1 MDRKQ
6 RLVTTGIMAIIMC
19 GIMSFLV
26 TVMTRG
32 FHFLVLFLWLRNW
45 IIAIIALFPVS
56 YIVTPAVSICLKKT
70 EIHGITFHLLRAM
83 ILGFLYALW
92 MTFVMAAV
100 NVGFTERF
108 ISAWM
113 GSFRILAGIAA
124 VLLYFLTPL
133 VKKMAKQITIT
144 GWPDKNQIRRILN
157 EGIRNG
163 KMLISKMRSSKIQN
177 GKIKSGKIQNG
188 KKLSDKKLND
198 KIPNREMPDRRKHI
212 EEMDIEEV
220 DIEEAD
226 IEEVIL
232 EEANAEPVNTEQE
245 NTEPANAEPVN
256 TKRENTEPADT
267 EEVILEEADTE
278 PVNTE
283 QENTEPT
290 STEPGNLEGAS
301 IE

>member
-1 MDRKQ
+1 
-6 RLVTTGIMAIIMC
+6 MAIIMC
-19 GIMSFLV
+19 GIMSLLV

-70 EIHGITFHLLRAM
+70 EIRGITYHLLRAM

-108 ISAWM
+108 LSAWM
-113 GSFRILAGIAA
+113 GTFRILAGIAA

-144 GWPDKNQIRRILN
+144 GWPDKDRIRRILS

-163 KMLISKMRSSKIQN
+163 KMLIDKIRNSKIQN
-177 GKIKSGKIQNG
+177 GKIR
-188 KKLSDKKLND
+188 SDKKLND
-198 KIPNREMPDRRKHI
+198 KIPNREMPDRGKHT
-212 EEMDIEEV
+212 EEMDIQET
-220 DIEEAD
+220 DIEEM
-226 IEEVIL
+226 IF
-232 EEANAEPVNTEQE
+232 EEADAEPMNAEPENVEKADAEPVNAGPGNLEMG
-245 NTEPANAEPVN
+245 NPEPVN
-256 TKRENTEPADT
+256 A
-267 EEVILEEADTE
+267 
-278 PVNTE
+278 
-283 QENTEPT
+283 
-290 STEPGNLEGAS
+290 EPGNLEPGNPETAN
-301 IE
+301 IEQVHPEQ

>member
-1 MDRKQ
+1 MERKH

-19 GIMSFLV
+19 GIMSLLV

-70 EIHGITFHLLRAM
+70 EIRGITYHLLRAM

-108 ISAWM
+108 LSAWM
-113 GSFRILAGIAA
+113 GTFRILAGIAA

-144 GWPDKNQIRRILN
+144 GWPDKDRIRRILS

-163 KMLISKMRSSKIQN
+163 KMLIDKIRNSKIQNSKIQN
-177 GKIKSGKIQNG
+177 GKIR
-188 KKLSDKKLND
+188 SDKKLND
-198 KIPNREMPDRRKHI
+198 KIPNREMPDRGKHT
-212 EEMDIEEV
+212 EEMDIQET
-220 DIEEAD
+220 DIEEM
-226 IEEVIL
+226 IF
-232 EEANAEPVNTEQE
+232 EEADAEPMNAEPENVEKADAEPVNAGPGNLEMG
-245 NTEPANAEPVN
+245 NPEPVN
-256 TKRENTEPADT
+256 A
-267 EEVILEEADTE
+267 
-278 PVNTE
+278 
-283 QENTEPT
+283 
-290 STEPGNLEGAS
+290 EPGNLEPGNPETAN
-301 IE
+301 IEQVHPEQ